1 MPSSAQ
7 LKLTTDLIGLLG
19 MLSKPALNGF
29 GSLAELQL
37 TIYQTAGLENIQTQ
51 CLFAYVIVELMTP
64 GSGISVSLTH
74 KIP

>member
-7 LKLTTDLIGLLG
+7 MKLTTDLIGLQG
-19 MLSKPALNGF
+19 MLSKPALNGS

-37 TIYQTAGLENIQTQ
+37 RIYLRANLENILTQ
-51 CLFAYVIVELMTP
+51 CLFAYVIIELMAP